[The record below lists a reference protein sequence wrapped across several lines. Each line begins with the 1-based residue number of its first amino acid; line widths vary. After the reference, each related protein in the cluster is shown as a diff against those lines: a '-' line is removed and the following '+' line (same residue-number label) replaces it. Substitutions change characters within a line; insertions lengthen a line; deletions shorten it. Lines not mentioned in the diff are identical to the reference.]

1 MARTHR
7 ARIRRSTY
15 LCWLSVMVC
24 VTPLALA
31 DYSTHPDADRLID
44 EMVREHGF
52 EAAELKAVLAKATR
66 QDKILEAI
74 SRPAEKTMPWYK
86 YRQIFL
92 GAERI
97 AEGVDFWRQNA
108 AALEQA
114 RIKIGVAPEYVVAII
129 GVETRFGKHRG
140 AYRVLDA
147 LTTLAFDY
155 PPRATFFRSEL
166 KQFLLLARE
175 EKKPAETL
183 MGSYAGAMGYG
194 QFISSSYRHYAVDFD
209 GDGLRDIWDNTTDA
223 IGSVANYFAEH
234 GWTGK
239 DPVLI
244 DLGDASGALVAQPS
258 TELGSTSTLSDL
270 RKSGV
275 TIETALPD
283 TTAVAIHGFQF
294 EDGQRIAIGFNDF
307 YAITRYNHSIM
318 YARAVHELAQS
329 IRTAYLAANAV
340 GKS

>member
-1 MARTHR
+1 M
-7 ARIRRSTY
+7 ARIRRLTFACC
-15 LCWLSVMVC
+15 LFGVAC
-24 VTPLALA
+24 VPLALA
-31 DYSTHPDADRLID
+31 DYSTQPDAIRLID
-44 EMVREHGF
+44 ELVLEQGF
-52 EAAELKAVLAKATR
+52 NASELKAVLAKATR

-74 SRPAEKTMPWYK
+74 SRPAEKTMPWYT
-86 YRQIFL
+86 YRKIFL
-92 GAERI
+92 GSERI
-97 AEGVDFWRQNA
+97 DEGVTFWRDNA
-108 AALEQA
+108 VVLDQA
-114 RIKIGVAPEYVVAII
+114 YTKFGVAPEYVVAII

-155 PPRATFFRSEL
+155 PPRAPFFRSEL

-209 GDGLRDIWDNTTDA
+209 DDGLRDIWDNTADA
-223 IGSVANYFAEH
+223 VGSVANYFAEH
-234 GWTGK
+234 RWTGK

-244 DLGDASGALVAQPS
+244 DLGDASGALQAQPA
-258 TELGSTSTLSDL
+258 TELGSTSTLGDL

-275 TIETALPD
+275 AIETALPD
-283 TTAVAIHGFQF
+283 STPVAMHGFQF
-294 EDGQRIAIGFNDF
+294 EDGQRIAVGFNDF

-329 IRTAYLAANAV
+329 IRTAYLNANLV
-340 GKS
+340 GKP

>member
-1 MARTHR
+1 MAK
-7 ARIRRSTY
+7 IRRLTFACC
-15 LCWLSVMVC
+15 LFGVAFA
-24 VTPLALA
+24 PLAVA
-31 DYSTHPDADRLID
+31 DYSTQPDAIRLID
-44 EMVREHGF
+44 ELVHEQGF
-52 EAAELKAVLAKATR
+52 NAAELKAVLAKATR

-74 SRPAEKTMPWYK
+74 SRPAEKTMPWYT
-86 YRQIFL
+86 YRKIFL
-92 GAERI
+92 GSERI
-97 AEGVDFWRQNA
+97 DEGVAFWRDNA
-108 AALEQA
+108 VVLDQA
-114 RIKIGVAPEYVVAII
+114 YAKFGVAPEYVVAII

-155 PPRATFFRSEL
+155 PPRAPFFRSEL

-194 QFISSSYRHYAVDFD
+194 QFISSSYRNYAVDFD
-209 GDGLRDIWDNTTDA
+209 GDGLRDIWDNTADA
-223 IGSVANYFAEH
+223 VGSVANYFAEH
-234 GWTGK
+234 RWTGK

-244 DLGDASGALVAQPS
+244 DLGDASGALQAQPA
-258 TELGSTSTLSDL
+258 TELASTTTLGDL

-283 TTAVAIHGFQF
+283 STPVAIHGFQF
-294 EDGQRIAIGFNDF
+294 EDGQRIAVGFNDF

-329 IRTAYLAANAV
+329 IRTAYLKTNLM
-340 GKS
+340 GKP

>member
-1 MARTHR
+1 MAMIPGAN
-7 ARIRRSTY
+7 ARSL
-15 LCWLSVMVC
+15 LCICLGAMFC
-24 VTPLALA
+24 AELALA
-31 DYSTHPDADRLID
+31 DYSTQPDATRLID
-44 EMVREHGF
+44 EMIREHGF
-52 EAAELKAVLAKATR
+52 NAAELNAILAKATR

-74 SRPAEKTMPWYK
+74 SRPAEKTMPWYT

-92 GAERI
+92 GAQRI
-97 AEGVDFWRQNA
+97 DEGVTFWQQNA

-114 RIKIGVAPEYVVAII
+114 HTKLGVAPEYVVAII

-155 PPRATFFRSEL
+155 PPRAQFFRSEL

-175 EKKPAETL
+175 EKKPPETM

-194 QFISSSYRHYAVDFD
+194 QFISSSYRRYAVDFD

-223 IGSVANYFAEH
+223 IGSVANYFVEH
-234 GWTGK
+234 RWTGK

-244 DLGDASGALVAQPS
+244 DLGEASGVLQAQAA
-258 TELGSTSTLSDL
+258 TELGSTSTLGDL
-270 RKSGV
+270 RKAGV
-275 TIETALPD
+275 TIETTLPD

-318 YARAVHELAQS
+318 YARAVHELAQA
-329 IRTAYLAANAV
+329 IKAAYLSSNPV

>member
-1 MARTHR
+1 MARIQRLTFACCLLGAICAPQ
-7 ARIRRSTY
+7 AR
-15 LCWLSVMVC
+15 
-24 VTPLALA
+24 A
-31 DYSTHPDADRLID
+31 DYSTQPDANRLMN
-44 EMVREHGF
+44 ELVQEEGF
-52 EAAELKAVLAKATR
+52 NAAELKAVLAQATR

-74 SRPAEKTMPWYK
+74 SRPAEKTMPWYT
-86 YRQIFL
+86 YRKIFL
-92 GAERI
+92 GSERI
-97 AEGVDFWRQNA
+97 DEGVAFWRDNS
-108 AALEQA
+108 AALDQA
-114 RIKIGVAPEYVVAII
+114 HTKFGVAPEYVVAII

-155 PPRATFFRSEL
+155 PPRAPFFRSEL

-223 IGSVANYFAEH
+223 VGSVANYFAEH
-234 GWTGK
+234 RWTGK

-244 DLGDASGALVAQPS
+244 DLGEASGAVQAQPA
-258 TELGSTSTLSDL
+258 TELASTSTLGDL

-275 TIETALPD
+275 AIETELPD
-283 TTAVAIHGFQF
+283 STPIAIHGFQF
-294 EDGQRIAIGFNDF
+294 EDGQRIAVGFNDF

-329 IRTAYLAANAV
+329 IRTAYLNATQV
-340 GKS
+340 GKP

>member
-1 MARTHR
+1 M
-7 ARIRRSTY
+7 ARIRRLTFACC
-15 LCWLSVMVC
+15 LFGIAF
-24 VTPLALA
+24 TPLAAA
-31 DYSTHPDADRLID
+31 DYSTQPDAIRLID
-44 EMVREHGF
+44 ELVHEQGF
-52 EAAELKAVLAKATR
+52 NAAELKAVLAKATR

-74 SRPAEKTMPWYK
+74 SRPAEKTMPWYT
-86 YRQIFL
+86 YRKIFL
-92 GAERI
+92 GSERI
-97 AEGVDFWRQNA
+97 DEGVAFWRDNA
-108 AALEQA
+108 VVLDQA
-114 RIKIGVAPEYVVAII
+114 YAKFGVAPEYVVAII

-155 PPRATFFRSEL
+155 PPRAPFFRSEL

-194 QFISSSYRHYAVDFD
+194 QFISSSYRNYAVDFD
-209 GDGLRDIWDNTTDA
+209 GDGLRDIWDNTADA
-223 IGSVANYFAEH
+223 VGSVANYFAEH
-234 GWTGK
+234 RWTGT

-244 DLGDASGALVAQPS
+244 DLGDASGALQAQPA
-258 TELGSTSTLSDL
+258 TELASTSTLGNL

-283 TTAVAIHGFQF
+283 STPVAIHGFQF
-294 EDGQRIAIGFNDF
+294 EDGQRISVGFNDF
-307 YAITRYNHSIM
+307 YSITRYNHSIM

-329 IRTAYLAANAV
+329 IRTAYLKTNLV
-340 GKS
+340 GKP

>member
-1 MARTHR
+1 MARFRRLTFACCLLAAICAPQ
-7 ARIRRSTY
+7 AR
-15 LCWLSVMVC
+15 
-24 VTPLALA
+24 A
-31 DYSTHPDADRLID
+31 DYSTQPDAIRLIN
-44 EMVREHGF
+44 ELVQEEGF
-52 EAAELKAVLAKATR
+52 NAAELKAVLAKATR

-74 SRPAEKTMPWYK
+74 SRPAEKTMPWYT
-86 YRQIFL
+86 YRKIFL
-92 GAERI
+92 GSERI
-97 AEGVDFWRQNA
+97 DEGVTFWRDNA
-108 AALEQA
+108 VALDQA
-114 RIKIGVAPEYVVAII
+114 YTKFGVAPEYVVAII

-155 PPRATFFRSEL
+155 PPRAPFFRSEL

-223 IGSVANYFAEH
+223 VGSVANYFAEH
-234 GWTGK
+234 HWAGK

-244 DLGDASGALVAQPS
+244 DLGDASGAVQAQPA
-258 TELGSTSTLSDL
+258 TELASTSTLGDL

-275 TIETALPD
+275 AIETGLPD
-283 TTAVAIHGFQF
+283 STPIAIHGFQF
-294 EDGQRIAIGFNDF
+294 EDGQRIAVGFNDF

-329 IRTAYLAANAV
+329 IRTAYLNSNLV
-340 GKS
+340 GKP

>member
-1 MARTHR
+1 M
-7 ARIRRSTY
+7 ARIRRLTIACC
-15 LCWLSVMVC
+15 LVGVVC
-24 VTPLALA
+24 APLAAA
-31 DYSTHPDADRLID
+31 DYSTQPDAIRLID
-44 EMVREHGF
+44 ELVQEEGF
-52 EAAELKAVLAKATR
+52 SATELKAVLTKATR

-74 SRPAEKTMPWYK
+74 SRPAEKTMPWHT
-86 YRQIFL
+86 YRKIFL

-97 AEGVDFWRQNA
+97 DEGVTFWQDNA
-108 AALEQA
+108 AALDQA
-114 RIKIGVAPEYVVAII
+114 YAKFGVAPEYVVAII

-155 PPRATFFRSEL
+155 PPRAQFFRKEL

-175 EKKPAETL
+175 EKKPAEML

-209 GDGLRDIWDNTTDA
+209 GDGQRDIWDNTTDA
-223 IGSVANYFAEH
+223 VGSVANYFAEH
-234 GWTGK
+234 RWTGK

-244 DLGDASGALVAQPS
+244 DLGAASGALQAQS
-258 TELGSTSTLSDL
+258 AAELASTSTLGDL

-275 TIETALPD
+275 TIETELPD
-283 TTAVAIHGFQF
+283 STPVAIHGFQF

-307 YAITRYNHSIM
+307 YAITRYNHSII

-329 IRTAYLAANAV
+329 IRVAYLNSSV
-340 GKS
+340 PGKP